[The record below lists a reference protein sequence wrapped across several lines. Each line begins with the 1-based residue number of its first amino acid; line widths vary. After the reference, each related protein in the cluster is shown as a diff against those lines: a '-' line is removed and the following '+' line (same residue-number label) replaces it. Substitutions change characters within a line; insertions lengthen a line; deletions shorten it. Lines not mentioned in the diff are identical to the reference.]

1 MKLAIAGDSA
11 GEVLAKVLAEHLK
24 DKHEVAEISRT
35 DEGPD
40 AFYADLSDRVA
51 NAVRDGKYD
60 RAILVCGTGIGV
72 CISANKVPG
81 IRAALTH
88 DTYSAERAALSN
100 DAHIITMGA
109 RVIGPELAKAIA
121 DAWLAQTMN
130 FDPKGRSAGNVSA
143 IDDVEAKYMKG

>member
-11 GEVLAKVLAEHLK
+11 GEGLAKVLADHLK
-24 DKHEVAEISRT
+24 DRHDVHEISRT
-35 DEGPD
+35 DAGPD
-40 AFYADLSDRVA
+40 AFYATLSDRVA
-51 NAVRDGKYD
+51 SAVIAGEYD

-100 DAHIITMGA
+100 NAQIITMGA
-109 RVIGPELAKAIA
+109 RVIGSELAKAIA
-121 DAWLAQTMN
+121 DAYLAQT
-130 FDPKGRSAGNVSA
+130 FDENGRSAGNVQA
-143 IDDVEAKYMKG
+143 INEVDAKYTSN